1 MSGLAEIQFQMRQAL
16 VQGEVEPLASLIAG
30 DADGIKRLSVHR
42 RNYET
47 SLTTALAGKFP
58 ATCWLVGTAFVA
70 EVARHFVQ
78 VRPPRRPCIAEFGEE
93 FPAYLAG
100 TPGAASVPYL
110 RDFAELEWRIG
121 HVAIA
126 ADEPAETVKDLAS
139 VAGDDTL
146 RFQGGV
152 RYLETSWPVDELM
165 KVYLTDSPPDQLVF
179 DPARVWLEIRGSR
192 GEFSIQRLD
201 AAQFAFRNSLWNG
214 HSISEAAEPAV
225 NLNGAFDPATDLA
238 ALIAGEFLVAGT
250 AQNQGD
256 THDENRPR

>member
-16 VQGEVEPLASLIAG
+16 VQGEVEALASLITG
-30 DADGIKRLSVHR
+30 DADGIKRLNVHR

-47 SLTTALAGKFP
+47 SLTTALVGKFP

-93 FPAYLAG
+93 FPAFLVG

-110 RDFAELEWRIG
+110 WDFAELEWRIG
-121 HVAIA
+121 HVSIA
-126 ADEPAETVKDLAS
+126 ADEPTVTVKDLAS

-152 RYLETSWPVDELM
+152 RYLEASWPVDELM
-165 KVYLTDSPPDQLVF
+165 KVYLTDTPPDQLVF

-201 AAQFAFRNSLWNG
+201 TAQFAFRNSLWNG
-214 HSISEAAEPAV
+214 RSISEAVEHAV
-225 NLNGAFDPATDLA
+225 NLNSAFDPATDLA
-238 ALIAGEFLVAGT
+238 ALFAGEFLAAGT

-256 THDENRPR
+256 THDEYRPR